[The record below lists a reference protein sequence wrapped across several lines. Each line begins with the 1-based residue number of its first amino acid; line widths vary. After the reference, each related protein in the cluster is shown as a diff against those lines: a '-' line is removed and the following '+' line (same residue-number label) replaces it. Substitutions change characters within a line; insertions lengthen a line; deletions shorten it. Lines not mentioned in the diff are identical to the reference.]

1 MSSQN
6 IRLATQQLHRLSLNR
21 NRTPCTCIDAITLAL
36 VISNYR
42 YLMIINGD
50 HVENDVHL
58 QQGKEQLLLCERW
71 YPALKNVVN
80 VIIGNDDYSNNSNP
94 NNHNCK
100 YGNHYDQHIKTAV
113 KGNEEA
119 SAPLAII
126 LRSLNNELCIK
137 NII

>member
-1 MSSQN
+1 MLLEHGMGGGEACLALTIFLRINRCQKRKQQQQHQHQEENDVLSSQN

-58 QQGKEQLLLCERW
+58 QQGKEQLLTL
-71 YPALKNVVN
+71 
-80 VIIGNDDYSNNSNP
+80 
-94 NNHNCK
+94 
-100 YGNHYDQHIKTAV
+100 
-113 KGNEEA
+113 
-119 SAPLAII
+119 
-126 LRSLNNELCIK
+126 
-137 NII
+137 